1 MADHI
6 DDPDETDVPD
16 ADRRRPRWVPVVA
29 AAILVLLVAGLVA
42 VLLMTRG
49 DDGSVSTSPK
59 SETVVPSS
67 TTEPAPTTA
76 AGPTA
81 ADTLAEFF
89 VAAETMDAEVRAA
102 ADLVNEGTTDVLL
115 LDAATLT
122 AIQALDLNGPG
133 YLLPAGLP
141 PELLEKVL
149 LVQSDLQSRAL
160 ALHGLLQFGLTPTT
174 PGTIP
179 LDSDAGRGALA
190 CLRNGAEAAAS
201 FDADVDA
208 AEATAR
214 ALPAVVAQPPDSR
227 AAEELALRLALI
239 DMGNTGCAGCG
250 GYRATTLVAISWTPP
265 AIESPTGPWDGTID
279 GIPFRTTYLPGEG
292 WQVRFNAC

>member
-6 DDPDETDVPD
+6 DDPDQTEVPD

-42 VLLMTRG
+42 VLLMMRG
-49 DDGSVSTSPK
+49 DDGSVSTSPS
-59 SETVVPSS
+59 SETVGPSS

-102 ADLVNEGTTDVLL
+102 ADLVNEGTTDALI
-115 LDAATLT
+115 LDDETMAA
-122 AIQALDLNGPG
+122 IHALPDEPG
-133 YLLPAGLP
+133 HLLPAGLP

-160 ALHGLLQFGLTPTT
+160 ALIGLGQFRSAPPT

-201 FDADVDA
+201 FDADLDA

-214 ALPAVVAQPPDSR
+214 ALPTVVAQPPDSR

-239 DMGNTGCAGCG
+239 DMGNAGCAGCG
-250 GYRATTLVAISWTPP
+250 GYRATTLAAISWTPP